1 MTTNVWAAHRQV
13 LRRMRNRLATNMR
26 ERRDAGELERV
37 MAAAQPAVHHELTL
51 MVQRHDVPFVR

>member
-1 MTTNVWAAHRQV
+1 
-13 LRRMRNRLATNMR
+13 MRNRLATNMR